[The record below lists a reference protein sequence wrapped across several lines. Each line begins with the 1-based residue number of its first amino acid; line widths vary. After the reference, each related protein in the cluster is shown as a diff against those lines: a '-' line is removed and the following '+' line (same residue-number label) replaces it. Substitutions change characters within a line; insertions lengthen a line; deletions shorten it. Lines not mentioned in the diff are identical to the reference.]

1 MKSRTDNLSCVAAE
15 VTRWRQASPPPH
27 VVGYGGWFTPHA
39 SRITSLAFSLIEIMV
54 VVALLSIIVIGLMAM
69 FGQTQ
74 RAFTQSR
81 TQVDVLES
89 GRAHTEMMGREIS
102 QVTPAYS
109 DAVNFYAEMP
119 VPPYQPLEQPL
130 PGGTIIGGK
139 PLARTNVIEEIFF
152 LTRENQDWIGIGY
165 RVDTPANGIGTLYRT
180 NLTARVGFQDP
191 AQLFAIFKRS
201 VTTNMSRIMDGVV
214 HLKVRAYTTNGNW
227 ITPFSTDVPNWIK
240 ANVQVSSAVRD
251 EIGLYAFTNSAVPAT
266 VEIEMGI
273 LEDRPLARLR
283 ALPDANARAEYL
295 KNQVGRTHLFS
306 QRIPIRNVD
315 PGAYQ

>member
-1 MKSRTDNLSCVAAE
+1 
-15 VTRWRQASPPPH
+15 
-27 VVGYGGWFTPHA
+27 
-39 SRITSLAFSLIEIMV
+39 MV

-74 RAFTQSR
+74 RAFRTSMTQ
-81 TQVDVLES
+81 TDVLAS
-89 GRAHTEMMGREIS
+89 GRAHTEMMGREIA
-102 QVTPAYS
+102 QIAPAYS
-109 DAVNFYAEMP
+109 DAVNFYAEIP

-130 PGGTIIGGK
+130 PGGTVINGK
-139 PLARTNVIEEIFF
+139 PLTRTNLIEELFF

-165 RVDTPANGIGTLYRT
+165 RVDTPADGVGTLYRFSR
-180 NLTARVGFQDP
+180 TARVGFQDP
-191 AQLFAIFKRS
+191 ALLYTAFRNTA
-201 VTTNMSRIMDGVV
+201 TTNMSRIMDGVV

-240 ANVQVSSAVRD
+240 QNVQVSSAVRD

-266 VEIEMGI
+266 VEIELGI

-283 ALPDANARAEYL
+283 ALPDANTRTEYL